1 MTQISLRIEDGEV
14 KLSLQKAQL
23 AVRNLP
29 DKIIWPIMT
38 EAREEIQ
45 TYPEELPEQKY
56 IRTGN
61 RYRATRVQKEGGA
74 FRMISDPRYKYG
86 RTGNPYVL
94 GDATGGGQA
103 PIHRNRWH
111 LMFVVMRNAVEE
123 ILIKGEEYF
132 RAVLERNGAP

>member
-1 MTQISLRIEDGEV
+1 MPITIRIQDGEV
-14 KLSLQKAQL
+14 KQSLAKAQL

-38 EAREEIQ
+38 EARDELQ
-45 TYPEELPEQKY
+45 TYPDELPGQKY

-74 FRMISDPRYKYG
+74 FRMISDPRYARG
-86 RTGNPYVL
+86 GTGNPYVL
-94 GDATGGGQA
+94 GDATGAGQA
-103 PIHRNRWH
+103 SIHRNRWH
-111 LMFVVMRNAVEE
+111 LMYVVMRNAVET
-123 ILIKGEEYF
+123 ILQKGEEYF